1 MRGYIVLAQE
11 TRRGIP
17 CSLENDMPSSKSSSQ
32 LSVCSSGC
40 RRTAGRGSARGAAFF
55 AAAGGTTF
63 LAADKAGNRL
73 NEEERAAGEEDSLNR
88 GLTGEPGASCCRATF
103 KGSRPPCF
111 EGREGAVCQTSQICN
126 SVKVMYQNMR
136 HDLHLR
142 ASFHSCT
149 LSTASSKL

>member
-1 MRGYIVLAQE
+1 
-11 TRRGIP
+11 
-17 CSLENDMPSSKSSSQ
+17 MPSSKSSSQ

-40 RRTAGRGSARGAAFF
+40 RRTAGRGSASGAAFF

-88 GLTGEPGASCCRATF
+88 GLTGEAGASRCRATS

-111 EGREGAVCQTSQICN
+111 EGREGAVCQTCYICN
-126 SVKVMYQNMR
+126 SVKVKKCGKTY
-136 HDLHLR
+136 
-142 ASFHSCT
+142 T
-149 LSTASSKL
+149 

>member
-1 MRGYIVLAQE
+1 
-11 TRRGIP
+11 
-17 CSLENDMPSSKSSSQ
+17 MPSSKSSSQ

-40 RRTAGRGSARGAAFF
+40 RRTAGRGSARGEAFF
-55 AAAGGTTF
+55 AAAGGGTF

-73 NEEERAAGEEDSLNR
+73 NEEERAAGEEDSLDR
-88 GLTGEPGASCCRATF
+88 CLTGEAGTSSCRATS

-111 EGREGAVCQTSQICN
+111 EGREGAVVPNVLCLYFGEHHAL
-126 SVKVMYQNMR
+126 KKMR